1 MTPWR
6 SQLYASIYPCDIG
19 CFRSYCALD
28 SACCECPR
36 PTSMRPSLPE
46 DCEKRTLE
54 LDRYGHGEIL
64 CRPRFSQAARAGR
77 GDVLAKTKCRAVYA
91 WKMMREKTN
100 MFIGEC
106 GRGVLKASSC
116 VDTLSAM
123 TSRAV
128 VYRCPDACCP
138 HASFPCRNAWKTIST
153 IASWSGITPCTHAL
167 R

>member
-1 MTPWR
+1 
-6 SQLYASIYPCDIG
+6 
-19 CFRSYCALD
+19 
-28 SACCECPR
+28 
-36 PTSMRPSLPE
+36 MRPSLPE

-91 WKMMREKTN
+91 WKMMPEKTN
-100 MFIGEC
+100 IFIGEC

-123 TSRAV
+123 TSRAIVTAALMLV
-128 VYRCPDACCP
+128 VHMRLSRAEMPGKLSLP
-138 HASFPCRNAWKTIST
+138 SHHGRASLPA
-153 IASWSGITPCTHAL
+153 PMP
-167 R
+167 